1 MEEDLDLDARLSSH
15 RTPREFD
22 DPLGPP
28 LPPEDG
34 ASNPDEASATLER
47 VFRKSD
53 FSRLEIIGQFN
64 LGFILARLGDDA
76 FIVDQHASDEIFNFE
91 RLQRSTTLNRQPLIA
106 PKPLDLTAAEAQT
119 VARHMPT
126 FLANGFGFCDVAER
140 GQTDMDACAFDP
152 LLASGDCCRR
162 LALRSVPFSKGVVFG
177 ADDVQE
183 LIGLLDGGACAAPA
197 RSQLSVGLGAS
208 AAGGTGGGVVRP
220 SRVRAMLAMR
230 ACRSSVMIGTALDAR
245 RMRRV
250 LDNLATLAAP
260 WNCPHGRPTMRHLTS
275 LSHLRRRAFE

>member
-28 LPPEDG
+28 LRAPGDG

-106 PKPLDLTAAEAQT
+106 PKPCLLYTSPSPRDQ
-119 VARHMPT
+119 RGSRMP
-126 FLANGFGFCDVAER
+126 
-140 GQTDMDACAFDP
+140 
-152 LLASGDCCRR
+152 S
-162 LALRSVPFSKGVVFG
+162 
-177 ADDVQE
+177 
-183 LIGLLDGGACAAPA
+183 
-197 RSQLSVGLGAS
+197 S
-208 AAGGTGGGVVRP
+208 A
-220 SRVRAMLAMR
+220 
-230 ACRSSVMIGTALDAR
+230 
-245 RMRRV
+245 
-250 LDNLATLAAP
+250 
-260 WNCPHGRPTMRHLTS
+260 
-275 LSHLRRRAFE
+275 